1 MLKKLDIFVDLK
13 RKLQFIIGMNLLIMF
28 VFILITLFNDSFF
41 KEVMY
46 KNNYIFIHVLLTCIL
61 SFSVFILVPII
72 YKLERYKKDI

>member
-61 SFSVFILVPII
+61 YFSVFILVPII